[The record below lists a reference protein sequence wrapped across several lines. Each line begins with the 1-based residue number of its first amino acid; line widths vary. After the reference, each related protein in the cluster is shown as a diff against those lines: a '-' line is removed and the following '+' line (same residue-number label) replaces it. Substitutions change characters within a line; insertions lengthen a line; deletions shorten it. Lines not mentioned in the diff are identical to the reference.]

1 MTDSA
6 LELHIEALLS
16 GHSMV
21 TDAFLQYAAAV
32 IWSACKTSKLQEFG
46 QDNLADTEFWSLFGF
61 EKSQITHPITMIYSK
76 SKKKTPSVLLELM
89 DILLPYIGTDARQKD
104 WIGDYKN
111 VLFDVNNIMHKRKYK
126 TFSRTI
132 EAVMNKPA
140 KSKTISGT
148 FKRNQTQDD

>member
-1 MTDSA
+1 M
-6 LELHIEALLS
+6 I
-16 GHSMV
+16 
-21 TDAFLQYAAAV
+21 
-32 IWSACKTSKLQEFG
+32 
-46 QDNLADTEFWSLFGF
+46 EFWSLFEF
-61 EKSQITHPITMIYSK
+61 EQSQIAHPITMIYSK